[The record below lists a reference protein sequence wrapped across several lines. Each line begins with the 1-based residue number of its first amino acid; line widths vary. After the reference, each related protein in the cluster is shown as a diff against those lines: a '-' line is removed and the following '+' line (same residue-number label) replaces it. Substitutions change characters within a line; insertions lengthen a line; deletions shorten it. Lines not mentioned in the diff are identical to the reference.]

1 MSAKWAMALV
11 ARKIR
16 LARRT
21 KSTREI
27 FISSNSVPICDEATE
42 TTPLPKLQLFLTS
55 LTQLSEPLTGMVIY
69 PFITKA
75 VRRTGITSQQGMRRK
90 LVITLVFFDVETTSF
105 RISVY
110 PIGRASDFYGRKPLL
125 LIGPLGLSIAM
136 LCFGLSETFWGM
148 VLARAAMGVFNGNIG
163 STDETNRADAFT
175 FMPIVYTIGITVGP
189 AIGGVLADPAA
200 RWPHVFGKFA
210 FFQQYPWFLAC
221 FAAGTI
227 AFAAF
232 LLSCWGLKETLPRK
246 VKPKKLAESSP
257 LLNGSSDETAPSYGS
272 VDEPSESPLSV
283 EAPPS
288 TIDLLR
294 DPRMMISLL
303 GMGFLAFTDM
313 SYQVLIPLIYTTSF
327 PVGGLGLSPYQVGL
341 IMGIFGFANGIWN
354 WAVLTKFLKKIGPKR
369 TFVIGYSFF
378 LVHFALLWVIRDV
391 AAFSGGMTPFVWAL
405 LVFQLFV
412 STVIVTAFNAMH
424 LLIVLNAPPNALGSV
439 NGLAQVVSSGTRGLA
454 PFFASSLYL
463 YSLES
468 RIAGGHLVEIGY
480 TTVTF

>member
-1 MSAKWAMALV
+1 M
-11 ARKIR
+11 
-16 LARRT
+16 
-21 KSTREI
+21 
-27 FISSNSVPICDEATE
+27 E

-55 LTQLSEPLTGMVIY
+55 LTQLSEPVTGMVIY

-75 VRRTGITSQQGMRRK
+75 VRRTGITAGDEKKTGYYAGVLES
-90 LVITLVFFDVETTSF
+90 TFFLAES
-105 RISVY
+105 ISVY

-125 LIGPLGLSIAM
+125 LIGPLGLSLAM

-163 STDETNRADAFT
+163 VSKTVMAESTDETNRADAFT
-175 FMPIVYTIGITVGP
+175 LMPIVYTIGITVGP
-189 AIGGVLADPAA
+189 AIGGILADPAA

-313 SYQVLIPLIYTTSF
+313 SYQVLIPLIYTTSV

-424 LLIVLNAPPNALGSV
+424 LLIVLNAPLNALGSV

-454 PFFASSLYL
+454 PFFASSLYS

-468 RIAGGHLVEIGY
+468 RIAGGHLVEIVLMGV
-480 TTVTF
+480 TVVGISCTFRLSRY